1 MVRHSGLPSELV
13 LRAAARTDTG
23 NYSCVAE
30 NSHGLGESGTLAVS
44 VEFAPACV
52 RAAPQRVAISVHESI
67 DLECAVTSRPGNVRW
82 SRTYRILAAN
92 AHYIVTIGNTFSFKW
107 QMALGEGAE
116 VYEVGAVLK
125 LRITYCD

>member
-82 SRTYRILAAN
+82 SRTYRILAAI
-92 AHYIVTIGNTFSFKW
+92 AYYIVTIGNTFSFKW
-107 QMALGEGAE
+107 QMALEEGAE
-116 VYEVGAVLK
+116 VYEVGAVHK
-125 LRITYCD
+125 LRITYLY

>member
-1 MVRHSGLPSELV
+1 MVKHVIDEWPRVVRHSGLPSELV
-13 LRAAARTDTG
+13 LHAAARTDTG

-82 SRTYRILAAN
+82 SRTYRILAAI
-92 AHYIVTIGNTFSFKW
+92 AYYIVR
-107 QMALGEGAE
+107 L
-116 VYEVGAVLK
+116 
-125 LRITYCD
+125 

>member
-82 SRTYRILAAN
+82 SLTQGDYDGSGQRSCKCNY
-92 AHYIVTIGNTFSFKW
+92 VDFSSEPCPHADTAW
-107 QMALGEGAE
+107 A
-116 VYEVGAVLK
+116 VVG
-125 LRITYCD
+125 